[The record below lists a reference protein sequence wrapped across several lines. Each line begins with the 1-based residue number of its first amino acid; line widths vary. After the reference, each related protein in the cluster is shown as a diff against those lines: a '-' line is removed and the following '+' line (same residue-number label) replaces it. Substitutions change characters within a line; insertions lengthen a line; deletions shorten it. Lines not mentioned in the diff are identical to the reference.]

1 MNRFHDIDPPDLEFL
16 SSSLNT
22 VKLRIR
28 SLHRCSFT
36 PAYLRYFLHGKE
48 IRTEGEK
55 EREREEN
62 KNGRLSTSN
71 SLSRGCHF
79 AVETEKRAKLDKVRE
94 TFSCAC
100 DVDVQETDKGPSV
113 VRWTCSVSRRD
124 SWHDVSPR
132 GKLFNNARPDFALAR
147 CCRMMESR

>member
-1 MNRFHDIDPPDLEFL
+1 MRIDSTISILQT
-16 SSSLNT
+16 LNF
-22 VKLRIR
+22 I
-28 SLHRCSFT
+28 LHRRTPWNFEYLLFIAVPLRQIIFDISFMEK
-36 PAYLRYFLHGKE
+36 RY
-48 IRTEGEK
+48 EG
-55 EREREEN
+55 EREREN

-71 SLSRGCHF
+71 SLSRRCHF

-100 DVDVQETDKGPSV
+100 DVESDKGPSV

>member
-1 MNRFHDIDPPDLEFL
+1 MNRFHGIDPPDLEFL
-16 SSSLNT
+16 SPSMNT
-22 VKLRIR
+22 VKLRICF
-28 SLHRCSFT
+28 LHRCSFT
-36 PAYLRYFLHGKE
+36 PAHLRYFLHGKE
-48 IRTEGEK
+48 IRK
-55 EREREEN
+55 REREKKN
-62 KNGRLSTSN
+62 KNGQLSASN
-71 SLSRGCHF
+71 SLLRRCHF
-79 AVETEKRAKLDKVRE
+79 AVKTEKRAKLDKVRE

-113 VRWTCSVSRRD
+113 VRWTCSVSGRD